1 MKKSVKILL
10 VFSVIVVAFLLFIV
24 FKGVSNSSEKIESV
38 EVPKEMSYLKD
49 TEKLYTVKEYSTK
62 KERYIEY
69 EEHYIGKSQTFNTWY
84 GADTYLETE
93 NEEGLFYGSDKVLA
107 YPVEKGKK
115 WTIDSYTF
123 TIESVDKRVT
133 TPAGT
138 FDNVAEVK
146 TTQKGVEEYSIT
158 YYAKGAGQ
166 ILRESVE
173 ANGKKTMRFELQGI
187 KQKKSEENAAQ

>member
-10 VFSVIVVAFLLFIV
+10 GFSVIVMAFLLFIV
-24 FKGVSNSSEKIESV
+24 FKGVSNSSETIESA

-49 TEKLYTVKEYSTK
+49 TEKLYTVKEYSVK

-69 EEHYIGKSQTFNTWY
+69 EEHYIGKSQEFDTWY

-93 NEEGLFYGSDKVLA
+93 NEAGLFYGSDKVLA
-107 YPVEKGKK
+107 YPVEKGKE

-123 TIESVDKRVT
+123 TIESVDKTVT
-133 TPAGT
+133 IPAGT

-146 TTQKGVEEYSIT
+146 TIQKGAEEYSIT
-158 YYAKGAGQ
+158 YYAKGVGQ
-166 ILRESVE
+166 ILRESVD
-173 ANGKKTMRFELQGI
+173 ANGKKTMRFELQEI
-187 KQKKSEENAAQ
+187 KEKKSKEDAAQ

>member
-24 FKGVSNSSEKIESV
+24 FKGVSNSSETIESV

-49 TEKLYTVKEYSTK
+49 TEKLYTVKEYSVK

-69 EEHYIGKSQTFNTWY
+69 EEHYIGKSQEFDTWY

-107 YPVEKGKK
+107 YPVEKGKEWK
-115 WTIDSYTF
+115 IDSYTF
-123 TIESVDKRVT
+123 TIESVDKTVT

-146 TTQKGVEEYSIT
+146 TIQEGVEEYSIT
-158 YYAKGAGQ
+158 YYAKGVGQ
-166 ILRESVE
+166 ILRESVD
-173 ANGKKTMRFELQGI
+173 ANGKKTMRFELQKI
-187 KQKKSEENAAQ
+187 KEKKSEEDAAQ

>member
-1 MKKSVKILL
+1 LKKSVKILL

-24 FKGVSNSSEKIESV
+24 FKGVSNSSETIESV

-49 TEKLYTVKEYSTK
+49 TEKLYTVKEYSVK

-69 EEHYIGKSQTFNTWY
+69 EEHYIGKSQEFDTWY

-107 YPVEKGKK
+107 YPVEKGKEWK
-115 WTIDSYTF
+115 IDSYTF
-123 TIESVDKRVT
+123 TIESVDKTVT

-146 TTQKGVEEYSIT
+146 TIQEGVEEYSIT
-158 YYAKGAGQ
+158 YYAKGVGQ
-166 ILRESVE
+166 ILRESVD
-173 ANGKKTMRFELQGI
+173 ANGKKTMRFELQKI
-187 KQKKSEENAAQ
+187 KEKKSEEDAAQ